1 MGIQFISVFFILF
14 LSTGGCVLS
23 ILGDSSKSEES
34 ISSRYVRSDEIGPK
48 FQKAYQPLKLNYQ
61 WKNNGIIL
69 KSGKG
74 KTAQE
79 EFIDRKTGKTKKSAP
94 INSAKNEDN
103 SSFLPPQSRWSRSPS
118 NSDNVS
124 ITFKN
129 SFPRTVRI
137 YWVDFEGGLK
147 NYGTIPPRGNIM
159 ISTFAGHQWVLDF
172 SANDL
177 TGIFTAS
184 NYDCVAKIDSRS
196 RRVAMNQSTQ
206 TTKPA
211 SIPSLKLVI
220 RDHNVWLIRKD
231 KKDIQLTRKGT
242 EEDYFLNEFRYSPN
256 KHYALGFQST
266 RVIPRKI
273 PLLSS
278 SPKDQV
284 QPTLEF
290 INYPKPGDPRPQRR
304 PILFDLKKKTTM
316 QVDKSPF
323 LDSWSVQFKH
333 WSKDSRSAHVL
344 FNKRGHQELA
354 LLSIDAA
361 TGKVT
366 DLVRESPDTFVDYSQ
381 KTMLHWLDQSGQ
393 LIWASERSGWN
404 HLYRIDASSGQVINP
419 ITKGKWLVRKIEYVD
434 EKNEVIWFAAMG
446 IHPNQDPYHIHLAK
460 VKFDGSDLTVLT
472 RGDGTHRWQFNP
484 ERTLFL
490 DRWSRVDHPEVAEL
504 RSAQDGSLIKEIAR
518 QDISALTEEGY
529 SMPIRFSAP
538 GRDGKTMIHGF
549 LIKPTEFDP
558 DQIYPVIENIYA
570 GPHGF
575 HVPKKFGLQ
584 ISQRK
589 LAELGFIIAKI
600 DGMGT
605 NWRSKKF
612 HDYCW
617 QNLADAGFP
626 DRIAWLKAAAQK
638 YSWIDLSQ
646 VGIYGGSAGGQN
658 ALSALL
664 HHGEFYKAAVSDC
677 GCHDNRMDKIWWNEA
692 WMGKI
697 GPHYEQSSNV
707 FNAHKLEG
715 DLMLTVGELDKNVD
729 PASTLQVVHAL
740 VRAGKDFEFFMIPGA
755 GHGIGEGKYLFR
767 KRMDFFVRS
776 LLGVDQKNHIP

>member
-1 MGIQFISVFFILF
+1 MQSIQADSPK
-14 LSTGGCVLS
+14 TG
-23 ILGDSSKSEES
+23 ES
-34 ISSRYVRSDEIGPK
+34 IARRYARSDEIAPK
-48 FQKAYQPLKLNYQ
+48 FQKAYQPLKLNFQ
-61 WKNNGIIL
+61 WKHNGIIL

-79 EFIDRKTGKTKKSAP
+79 EFIDGKTGKTKKSVSLEPATD
-94 INSAKNEDN
+94 EDH
-103 SSFLPPQSRWSRSPS
+103 SLFLPPQSRWGPS
-118 NSDNVS
+118 SSSSDIVS
-124 ITFKN
+124 LTFQN
-129 SFPRTVRI
+129 SFPRPVRV
-137 YWVDFEGGLK
+137 YWVDLKGGLK
-147 NYGTIPPRGNIM
+147 NYGTVPPKGDIS

-184 NYDCVAKIDSRS
+184 NHDCIAKIDSRS
-196 RRVAMNQSTQ
+196 RRVAMKQSTPAPKPDS
-206 TTKPA
+206 TPA
-211 SIPSLKLVI
+211 SKLVI
-220 RDHNVWLIRKD
+220 REHNVWLIRKD

-242 EEDYFLNEFRYSPN
+242 KEDSFLNEFRYSPN
-256 KHYALGFQST
+256 KRYALGFRST
-266 RVIPRKI
+266 RVLPRKI
-273 PLLSS
+273 PLLRS
-278 SPKDQV
+278 SPKDQI
-284 QPTLEF
+284 QPTIEF

-304 PILFDLKKKTTM
+304 PILFDLKKKTAIP
-316 QVDKSPF
+316 VDESSF

-344 FNKRGHQELA
+344 YNKRGHQELA
-354 LLSIDAA
+354 LLSIDAS
-361 TGKVT
+361 TGKVS

-404 HLYRIDASSGQVINP
+404 HLYRIDASNGQVINP
-419 ITKGKWLVRKIEYVD
+419 ITKGKWVVRKIEHVD
-434 EKNEVIWFAAMG
+434 EKSEVVWFSALA
-446 IHPNQDPYHIHLAK
+446 IYPKQDPYHFHLAK
-460 VKFDGSDLTVLT
+460 VNFDGSDLTVLT
-472 RGDGTHRWQFNP
+472 QGDGNHRWEFNP
-484 ERTLFL
+484 ERTLFV

-504 RSAQDGSLIKEIAR
+504 RSARDGSLISELGR
-518 QDISALTEEGY
+518 QDISDLIKKGY

-538 GRDGKTMIHGF
+538 GRDGKTMIHGI
-549 LIKPTEFDP
+549 LIQPTDFDP
-558 DQIYPVIENIYA
+558 NQIYPVIENIYA

-584 ISQRK
+584 ISQRR
-589 LAELGFIIAKI
+589 LAELGFVIAKI

-612 HDYCW
+612 HDHCW
-617 QNLADAGFP
+617 KNLADAGFP

-638 YSWIDLSQ
+638 YSWLDLSR

-707 FNAHKLEG
+707 FHAHKLKG

-729 PASTLQVVHAL
+729 PASTIQVVDAL

-767 KRMDFFVRS
+767 KRVDFFVRS
-776 LLGVDQKNHIP
+776 LLGVERKK

>member
-1 MGIQFISVFFILF
+1 MKHRIISAFLLLILSPGGFAQSIQADSPK
-14 LSTGGCVLS
+14 TGES
-23 ILGDSSKSEES
+23 IARRYARSEE
-34 ISSRYVRSDEIGPK
+34 IAPK
-48 FQKAYQPLKLNYQ
+48 FQKAYQPLKLNFQ
-61 WKNNGIIL
+61 WKDNGIIL
-69 KSGKG
+69 KTGKG

-79 EFIDRKTGKTKKSAP
+79 EFIEGKTGKIKKSISLEP
-94 INSAKNEDN
+94 AKDEDD
-103 SSFLPPQSRWSRSPS
+103 SLFLPPQSRWGRSS
-118 NSDNVS
+118 SSSDNIS
-124 ITFKN
+124 ITFQN
-129 SFPRTVRI
+129 SFPRPVRV
-137 YWVDFEGGLK
+137 YWVDLQGELK
-147 NYGTIPPRGNIM
+147 NYGTIPPKGDM
-159 ISTFAGHQWVLDF
+159 SISTFAGHQWVLDF

-184 NYDCVAKIDSRS
+184 NHDCIAKIDSRS
-196 RRVAMNQSTQ
+196 RRVAMKQSPPAPKPDST
-206 TTKPA
+206 PA
-211 SIPSLKLVI
+211 SKLVI
-220 RDHNVWLIRKD
+220 REHNVWFIRKD

-242 EEDYFLNEFRYSPN
+242 EEDSFLNEFRYSPN
-256 KHYALGFQST
+256 KRYALGFQST

-273 PLLSS
+273 PLLRS
-278 SPKDQV
+278 SPIDQI
-284 QPTLEF
+284 QPTIEF

-304 PILFDLKKKTTM
+304 PILFDLKKKTAIP
-316 QVDKSPF
+316 VDEASF

-344 FNKRGHQELA
+344 YNKRGHQELA
-354 LLSIDAA
+354 LLSIDAS

-381 KTMLHWLDQSGQ
+381 KTMLHWLDQSEQ

-404 HLYRIDASSGQVINP
+404 HLYRIDASNGQVINP
-419 ITKGKWLVRKIEYVD
+419 ITKGKWVVRKIEHVD
-434 EKNEVIWFAAMG
+434 EKSEVVWFSALA
-446 IHPNQDPYHIHLAK
+446 IHPKQDPYHLHLAK
-460 VKFDGSDLTVLT
+460 VNLDGSDLTVLT
-472 RGDGTHRWQFNP
+472 QGDGTHRWEFNP
-484 ERTLFL
+484 ERTLFV
-490 DRWSRVDHPEVAEL
+490 DRWSRVDHPEVAQL
-504 RSAQDGSLIKEIAR
+504 RSARDGSLIKELAR
-518 QDISALTEEGY
+518 QDISALLKEGY

-549 LIKPTEFDP
+549 LIQPTELDP
-558 DQIYPVIENIYA
+558 NRIYPVIENIYA

-584 ISQRK
+584 ISQRR
-589 LAELGFIIAKI
+589 LAELGFVIAKI

-612 HDYCW
+612 HDHCW

-626 DRIAWLKAAAQK
+626 DRIAWLKAAARK
-638 YSWIDLSQ
+638 YSWLDLSR

-707 FNAHKLEG
+707 FHAHKLQG
-715 DLMLTVGELDKNVD
+715 NLMLTVGELDKNVD
-729 PASTLQVVHAL
+729 PASTLQVVDAL

-767 KRMDFFVRS
+767 KRIDFFVRS
-776 LLGVDQKNHIP
+776 LLGVEP

>member
-1 MGIQFISVFFILF
+1 MKHRIISAFLLLILSPGGFAQSIQADSPK
-14 LSTGGCVLS
+14 TGES
-23 ILGDSSKSEES
+23 IARRYARSEE
-34 ISSRYVRSDEIGPK
+34 IAPK
-48 FQKAYQPLKLNYQ
+48 FQKAYQPLKLNFQ
-61 WKNNGIIL
+61 WKDNGIIL
-69 KSGKG
+69 KTGKG

-79 EFIDRKTGKTKKSAP
+79 EFIEGKTGKINKSISLEP
-94 INSAKNEDN
+94 AKDEDD
-103 SSFLPPQSRWSRSPS
+103 SLFLPPQSRWGRSS
-118 NSDNVS
+118 SSSDNIS
-124 ITFKN
+124 ITFQN
-129 SFPRTVRI
+129 SFPRPVRV
-137 YWVDFEGGLK
+137 YWVDLQGELK
-147 NYGTIPPRGNIM
+147 NYGTIPPKGDM
-159 ISTFAGHQWVLDF
+159 SISTFAGHQWVLDF

-184 NYDCVAKIDSRS
+184 NHDCIAKIDSRS
-196 RRVAMNQSTQ
+196 RRVAMKQSPPAPKPDST
-206 TTKPA
+206 PA
-211 SIPSLKLVI
+211 SKLVI
-220 RDHNVWLIRKD
+220 REHNVWFIRKD

-242 EEDYFLNEFRYSPN
+242 EEDSFLNEFRYSPN
-256 KHYALGFQST
+256 KRYALGFQST

-273 PLLSS
+273 PLLRS
-278 SPKDQV
+278 SPIDQI
-284 QPTLEF
+284 QPTIEF

-304 PILFDLKKKTTM
+304 PILFDLKKKTAIP
-316 QVDKSPF
+316 VDEASF

-344 FNKRGHQELA
+344 YNKRGHQELA
-354 LLSIDAA
+354 LLSIDAS

-381 KTMLHWLDQSGQ
+381 KTMLHWLDQSEQ

-404 HLYRIDASSGQVINP
+404 HLYRIDASNGQVINP
-419 ITKGKWLVRKIEYVD
+419 ITKGKWVVRKIEHVD
-434 EKNEVIWFAAMG
+434 EKSEVVWFSALA
-446 IHPNQDPYHIHLAK
+446 IHPKQDPYHLHLAK
-460 VKFDGSDLTVLT
+460 VNLDGSDLTVLT
-472 RGDGTHRWQFNP
+472 QGDGTHRWEFNP
-484 ERTLFL
+484 ERTLFV
-490 DRWSRVDHPEVAEL
+490 DRWSRVDHPEIAQL
-504 RSAQDGSLIKEIAR
+504 RSARDGSLIKELAR
-518 QDISALTEEGY
+518 QDISALLKEGY

-549 LIKPTEFDP
+549 LIQPTELDP
-558 DQIYPVIENIYA
+558 NRIYPVIENIYA

-584 ISQRK
+584 ISQRR
-589 LAELGFIIAKI
+589 LAELGFVIAKI

-612 HDYCW
+612 HDHCW

-626 DRIAWLKAAAQK
+626 DRIAWLKAAARK
-638 YSWIDLSQ
+638 YSWLDLSR

-707 FNAHKLEG
+707 FHAHKLQG
-715 DLMLTVGELDKNVD
+715 NLMLTVGELDKNVD
-729 PASTLQVVHAL
+729 PASTLQVVDAL

-767 KRMDFFVRS
+767 KRIDFFVRS
-776 LLGVDQKNHIP
+776 LLGVER

>member
-1 MGIQFISVFFILF
+1 MKHRIISAFLLLILSPGGFAQSIQADSPK
-14 LSTGGCVLS
+14 TGES
-23 ILGDSSKSEES
+23 IARRYARSEE
-34 ISSRYVRSDEIGPK
+34 IAPK
-48 FQKAYQPLKLNYQ
+48 FQKAYQPLKLNFQ
-61 WKNNGIIL
+61 WKDNGIIL
-69 KSGKG
+69 KTGKG

-79 EFIDRKTGKTKKSAP
+79 EFIEGKTGKINKSISLEP
-94 INSAKNEDN
+94 AKDEDD
-103 SSFLPPQSRWSRSPS
+103 SLFLPPQSRWGRSS
-118 NSDNVS
+118 SSSDNIS
-124 ITFKN
+124 ITFQN
-129 SFPRTVRI
+129 SFPRPVRV
-137 YWVDFEGGLK
+137 YWVDLQGELK
-147 NYGTIPPRGNIM
+147 NYGTIPPKGDM
-159 ISTFAGHQWVLDF
+159 SISTFAGHQWVLDF

-184 NYDCVAKIDSRS
+184 NHDCIAKIDSRS
-196 RRVAMNQSTQ
+196 RRVAMKQSPPAPKPDST
-206 TTKPA
+206 PA
-211 SIPSLKLVI
+211 SKLVI
-220 RDHNVWLIRKD
+220 REHNVWFIRKD

-242 EEDYFLNEFRYSPN
+242 EEDSFLNEFRYSPN
-256 KHYALGFQST
+256 KRYALGFQST

-273 PLLSS
+273 PLLRS
-278 SPKDQV
+278 SPKDQI
-284 QPTLEF
+284 QPTIEF

-304 PILFDLKKKTTM
+304 PILFDLKKKTAIP
-316 QVDKSPF
+316 VDEASF

-344 FNKRGHQELA
+344 YNKRGHQELA
-354 LLSIDAA
+354 LLSIDAS

-381 KTMLHWLDQSGQ
+381 KTMLHWLDQSEQ

-404 HLYRIDASSGQVINP
+404 HLYRIDASNGQVINP
-419 ITKGKWLVRKIEYVD
+419 ITKGKWVVRKIEHVD
-434 EKNEVIWFAAMG
+434 EKSEVVWFSALA
-446 IHPNQDPYHIHLAK
+446 IHPKQDPYHLHLAK
-460 VKFDGSDLTVLT
+460 VNLDGSDLTVLT
-472 RGDGTHRWQFNP
+472 QGDGTHRWEFNP
-484 ERTLFL
+484 ERTLFV
-490 DRWSRVDHPEVAEL
+490 DRWSRVDHPEVAQL
-504 RSAQDGSLIKEIAR
+504 RSARDGSLIKELAR
-518 QDISALTEEGY
+518 QDISALLKEGY

-549 LIKPTEFDP
+549 LIQPTELDP
-558 DQIYPVIENIYA
+558 NRIYPVIENIYA

-584 ISQRK
+584 ISQRR
-589 LAELGFIIAKI
+589 LAELGFVIAKI

-612 HDYCW
+612 HDHCW

-626 DRIAWLKAAAQK
+626 DRIAWLKAAARK
-638 YSWIDLSQ
+638 YSWLDLSR

-692 WMGKI
+692 WMGKM

-707 FNAHKLEG
+707 FHAHKLQG
-715 DLMLTVGELDKNVD
+715 NLMLTVGELDKNVD
-729 PASTLQVVHAL
+729 PASTLQVVDAL

-767 KRMDFFVRS
+767 KRIDFFVRS
-776 LLGVDQKNHIP
+776 LLGVEP

>member
-94 INSAKNEDN
+94 INSAKNEDD

-184 NYDCVAKIDSRS
+184 NYDCVAKIYSRS

-472 RGDGTHRWQFNP
+472 RGDGTHRWEFNP

>member
-1 MGIQFISVFFILF
+1 MKHRIISAFLLLILSPGGFAQSIQADSPK
-14 LSTGGCVLS
+14 TGES
-23 ILGDSSKSEES
+23 IARRYARSEE
-34 ISSRYVRSDEIGPK
+34 IAPK
-48 FQKAYQPLKLNYQ
+48 FQKAYQPLKLNFQ
-61 WKNNGIIL
+61 WKDNGIIL
-69 KSGKG
+69 KTGKG

-79 EFIDRKTGKTKKSAP
+79 EFIEGKTGKIKKSISLEP
-94 INSAKNEDN
+94 AKDEDD
-103 SSFLPPQSRWSRSPS
+103 SLFLPPQSRWGRSS
-118 NSDNVS
+118 SSSDNIS
-124 ITFKN
+124 ITFQN
-129 SFPRTVRI
+129 SFPRPVRV
-137 YWVDFEGGLK
+137 YWVDLQGELK
-147 NYGTIPPRGNIM
+147 NYGTIPPKGDM
-159 ISTFAGHQWVLDF
+159 SISTFAGHQWVLDF

-184 NYDCVAKIDSRS
+184 NHDCIAKIDSRS
-196 RRVAMNQSTQ
+196 RRVAMKQSPPAPKPDST
-206 TTKPA
+206 PA
-211 SIPSLKLVI
+211 SKLVI
-220 RDHNVWLIRKD
+220 REHNVWFIRKD

-242 EEDYFLNEFRYSPN
+242 EEDSFLNEFRYSPN
-256 KHYALGFQST
+256 KRYALGFQST

-273 PLLSS
+273 PLLRS
-278 SPKDQV
+278 SPKDQI
-284 QPTLEF
+284 QPTIEF

-304 PILFDLKKKTTM
+304 PILFDLKKKTAIP
-316 QVDKSPF
+316 VDEASF

-344 FNKRGHQELA
+344 YNKRGHQELA
-354 LLSIDAA
+354 LLSIDASN
-361 TGKVT
+361 GKVT

-381 KTMLHWLDQSGQ
+381 KTMLHWLDQSEQ

-404 HLYRIDASSGQVINP
+404 HLYRIDASNGQVINP
-419 ITKGKWLVRKIEYVD
+419 ITKGKWVVRKIEHVD
-434 EKNEVIWFAAMG
+434 EKSEVVWFSALA
-446 IHPNQDPYHIHLAK
+446 IHPKQDPYHLHLAK
-460 VKFDGSDLTVLT
+460 VNLDGSDLTVLT
-472 RGDGTHRWQFNP
+472 QGDGTHRWEFNP
-484 ERTLFL
+484 ERTLFV
-490 DRWSRVDHPEVAEL
+490 DRWSRVDHPEVAQL
-504 RSAQDGSLIKEIAR
+504 RSARDGSLIKELAR
-518 QDISALTEEGY
+518 QDISALLKEGY

-549 LIKPTEFDP
+549 LIQPTEFDP
-558 DQIYPVIENIYA
+558 NRIYPVIENIYA

-584 ISQRK
+584 ISQRR
-589 LAELGFIIAKI
+589 LAELGFVIAKI

-612 HDYCW
+612 HDHCW

-626 DRIAWLKAAAQK
+626 DRIAWLKAAARK
-638 YSWIDLSQ
+638 YSWLDLSR

-692 WMGKI
+692 WMGKM

-707 FNAHKLEG
+707 FHAHKLQG
-715 DLMLTVGELDKNVD
+715 NLMLTVGELDKNVD
-729 PASTLQVVHAL
+729 PASTLQVVDAL

-767 KRMDFFVRS
+767 KRIDFFVRS
-776 LLGVDQKNHIP
+776 LLGVEP

>member
-1 MGIQFISVFFILF
+1 MKHRIIPAFLLLILSPGGFARSIQADSPK
-14 LSTGGCVLS
+14 TGES
-23 ILGDSSKSEES
+23 IARRYARSEE
-34 ISSRYVRSDEIGPK
+34 IAPK
-48 FQKAYQPLKLNYQ
+48 FQKAYQPLKLNFQ
-61 WKNNGIIL
+61 WKDNGIIL
-69 KSGKG
+69 KTGKG

-79 EFIDRKTGKTKKSAP
+79 EFIEGKTGKIKKSISLEP
-94 INSAKNEDN
+94 AKDEDD
-103 SSFLPPQSRWSRSPS
+103 SLFLPPQSRWGRSS
-118 NSDNVS
+118 SSSDNIS
-124 ITFKN
+124 ITFQN
-129 SFPRTVRI
+129 SFPRPVRV
-137 YWVDFEGGLK
+137 YWVDLQGELK
-147 NYGTIPPRGNIM
+147 NYGTIPPKGDM
-159 ISTFAGHQWVLDF
+159 SISTFAGHQWVLDF

-184 NYDCVAKIDSRS
+184 NHDCIAKIDSRS
-196 RRVAMNQSTQ
+196 RRVAMKQSPPAPKPDST
-206 TTKPA
+206 PA
-211 SIPSLKLVI
+211 SKLVI
-220 RDHNVWLIRKD
+220 REHNVWFIRKD

-242 EEDYFLNEFRYSPN
+242 EEDSFLNEFRYSPN
-256 KHYALGFQST
+256 KRYALGFQST

-273 PLLSS
+273 PLLRS
-278 SPKDQV
+278 SPKDQI
-284 QPTLEF
+284 QPTIEF

-304 PILFDLKKKTTM
+304 PILFDLKKKTAIP
-316 QVDKSPF
+316 VDEASF

-344 FNKRGHQELA
+344 YNKRGHQELA
-354 LLSIDAA
+354 LLSIDAS

-381 KTMLHWLDQSGQ
+381 KTMLHWLDQSEQ

-404 HLYRIDASSGQVINP
+404 HLYRIDASNGQVINP
-419 ITKGKWLVRKIEYVD
+419 ITKGKWVVRKIEHVD
-434 EKNEVIWFAAMG
+434 EKSEVVWFSALA
-446 IHPNQDPYHIHLAK
+446 IHPKQDPYHLHLAK
-460 VKFDGSDLTVLT
+460 VNLDGSDLTVLT
-472 RGDGTHRWQFNP
+472 QGDGTHRWEFNP
-484 ERTLFL
+484 ERTLFV
-490 DRWSRVDHPEVAEL
+490 DRWSRVDHPEVAQL
-504 RSAQDGSLIKEIAR
+504 RSARDGSLVKELAR
-518 QDISALTEEGY
+518 QDISALLKEGY

-549 LIKPTEFDP
+549 LIQPTEFDP
-558 DQIYPVIENIYA
+558 NRIYPVIENIYA

-584 ISQRK
+584 ISQRR
-589 LAELGFIIAKI
+589 LAELGFVIAKI

-612 HDYCW
+612 HDHCW

-626 DRIAWLKAAAQK
+626 DRIAWLKAAARK
-638 YSWIDLSQ
+638 YSWLDLSR

-707 FNAHKLEG
+707 FHAHKLQG
-715 DLMLTVGELDKNVD
+715 NLMLTVGELDKNVD
-729 PASTLQVVHAL
+729 PASTLQVVDAL

-767 KRMDFFVRS
+767 KRIDFFVRS
-776 LLGVDQKNHIP
+776 LLGVEP

>member
-1 MGIQFISVFFILF
+1 MKHRIISAFLLLILSPGGFAQSIQADSPK
-14 LSTGGCVLS
+14 TGES
-23 ILGDSSKSEES
+23 IARRYARSEE
-34 ISSRYVRSDEIGPK
+34 IAPK
-48 FQKAYQPLKLNYQ
+48 FQKAYQPLKLNFQ
-61 WKNNGIIL
+61 WKDNGIIL

-79 EFIDRKTGKTKKSAP
+79 EFIEGKTGKIKKSISLEP
-94 INSAKNEDN
+94 AKDEDD
-103 SSFLPPQSRWSRSPS
+103 SLFLPPQSRWGRSS
-118 NSDNVS
+118 SSSDNIS
-124 ITFKN
+124 ITFQN
-129 SFPRTVRI
+129 SFPRPVRV
-137 YWVDFEGGLK
+137 YWVDLQGELK
-147 NYGTIPPRGNIM
+147 NYGTIPPKGDM
-159 ISTFAGHQWVLDF
+159 SISTFAGHQWVLDF

-184 NYDCVAKIDSRS
+184 NHDCIAKIDSRS
-196 RRVAMNQSTQ
+196 RRVAMKQSPPAPKPDST
-206 TTKPA
+206 PA
-211 SIPSLKLVI
+211 SKLVI
-220 RDHNVWLIRKD
+220 REHNVWFIRKD

-242 EEDYFLNEFRYSPN
+242 EEDSFLNEFRYSPN
-256 KHYALGFQST
+256 KRYALGFQST

-273 PLLSS
+273 PLLRS
-278 SPKDQV
+278 SPKDQI
-284 QPTLEF
+284 QPTIEF

-304 PILFDLKKKTTM
+304 PILFDLKKKTAIP
-316 QVDKSPF
+316 VDEASF

-344 FNKRGHQELA
+344 YNKRGHQELA
-354 LLSIDAA
+354 LLSIDAS

-381 KTMLHWLDQSGQ
+381 KTMLHWLDQSEQ

-404 HLYRIDASSGQVINP
+404 HLYRIDASNGQVINP
-419 ITKGKWLVRKIEYVD
+419 ITKGKWVVRKIEHVD
-434 EKNEVIWFAAMG
+434 EKSEVVWFSALA
-446 IHPNQDPYHIHLAK
+446 IHPKQDPYHLHLAK
-460 VKFDGSDLTVLT
+460 VNLDGSDLTVLT
-472 RGDGTHRWQFNP
+472 QGDGTHRWEFNP
-484 ERTLFL
+484 ERTLFV
-490 DRWSRVDHPEVAEL
+490 DRWSRVDHPEVAQL
-504 RSAQDGSLIKEIAR
+504 RSARDGSLIKELAR
-518 QDISALTEEGY
+518 QDISALLKEGY

-549 LIKPTEFDP
+549 LIQPTELDP
-558 DQIYPVIENIYA
+558 NRIYPVIENIYA

-584 ISQRK
+584 ISQRR
-589 LAELGFIIAKI
+589 LAELGFVIAKI

-612 HDYCW
+612 HDHCW
-617 QNLADAGFP
+617 KNLADAGFP
-626 DRIAWLKAAAQK
+626 DRIAWLKAAARK
-638 YSWIDLSQ
+638 YSWLDLSR

-692 WMGKI
+692 WMGKM

-707 FNAHKLEG
+707 FHAHKLQG
-715 DLMLTVGELDKNVD
+715 NLMLTVGELDKNVD
-729 PASTLQVVHAL
+729 PASTLQVVDAL

-767 KRMDFFVRS
+767 KRIDFFVRS
-776 LLGVDQKNHIP
+776 LLGVEP

>member
-1 MGIQFISVFFILF
+1 MYPSPLKIPSPVRSVF
-14 LSTGGCVLS
+14 TG
-23 ILGDSSKSEES
+23 
-34 ISSRYVRSDEIGPK
+34 
-48 FQKAYQPLKLNYQ
+48 
-61 WKNNGIIL
+61 WIL
-69 KSGKG
+69 KGS
-74 KTAQE
+74 
-79 EFIDRKTGKTKKSAP
+79 
-94 INSAKNEDN
+94 
-103 SSFLPPQSRWSRSPS
+103 
-118 NSDNVS
+118 
-124 ITFKN
+124 
-129 SFPRTVRI
+129 
-137 YWVDFEGGLK
+137 LK
-147 NYGTIPPRGNIM
+147 NYGTIPPRGNMM

-196 RRVAMNQSTQ
+196 RQVAMNQSSQ
-206 TTKPA
+206 TTKPT
-211 SIPSLKLVI
+211 SIPSSKLVI

-231 KKDIQLTRKGT
+231 KKDIQLTRNGT
-242 EEDYFLNEFRYSPN
+242 KEDSFLNEFRYSPN

-304 PILFDLKKKTTM
+304 PILFDLKKKTTI
-316 QVDKSPF
+316 QVDKYPF

-419 ITKGKWLVRKIEYVD
+419 ITKGKWLVRKIEHVD
-434 EKNEVIWFAAMG
+434 ERNEVIWFAAMG

-472 RGDGTHRWQFNP
+472 RGDGTHRWEFNP

-518 QDISALTEEGY
+518 QDISALIGGRIFHAHSILRPRTGWKDHDSRIPY
-529 SMPIRFSAP
+529 QTDRF
-538 GRDGKTMIHGF
+538 
-549 LIKPTEFDP
+549 
-558 DQIYPVIENIYA
+558 
-570 GPHGF
+570 
-575 HVPKKFGLQ
+575 
-584 ISQRK
+584 
-589 LAELGFIIAKI
+589 
-600 DGMGT
+600 
-605 NWRSKKF
+605 
-612 HDYCW
+612 
-617 QNLADAGFP
+617 
-626 DRIAWLKAAAQK
+626 
-638 YSWIDLSQ
+638 
-646 VGIYGGSAGGQN
+646 
-658 ALSALL
+658 
-664 HHGEFYKAAVSDC
+664 
-677 GCHDNRMDKIWWNEA
+677 
-692 WMGKI
+692 
-697 GPHYEQSSNV
+697 
-707 FNAHKLEG
+707 
-715 DLMLTVGELDKNVD
+715 
-729 PASTLQVVHAL
+729 
-740 VRAGKDFEFFMIPGA
+740 
-755 GHGIGEGKYLFR
+755 
-767 KRMDFFVRS
+767 
-776 LLGVDQKNHIP
+776 

>member
-1 MGIQFISVFFILF
+1 MKHRIIPAFLLLILSPGGFARSIQADSPK
-14 LSTGGCVLS
+14 TGES
-23 ILGDSSKSEES
+23 IARRYARSEE
-34 ISSRYVRSDEIGPK
+34 IAPK
-48 FQKAYQPLKLNYQ
+48 FQKAYQPLKLNFQ
-61 WKNNGIIL
+61 WKDNGIIL
-69 KSGKG
+69 KTGKG

-79 EFIDRKTGKTKKSAP
+79 EFIEGKTGKIKKSISLEP
-94 INSAKNEDN
+94 AKDEDD
-103 SSFLPPQSRWSRSPS
+103 SLFLPPQSRWGRSS
-118 NSDNVS
+118 SSSDNIS
-124 ITFKN
+124 ITFQN
-129 SFPRTVRI
+129 SFPRPVRV
-137 YWVDFEGGLK
+137 YWVDLQGELK
-147 NYGTIPPRGNIM
+147 NYGTIPPKGDM
-159 ISTFAGHQWVLDF
+159 SISTFAGHQWVLDF

-184 NYDCVAKIDSRS
+184 NHDCIAKIDSRS
-196 RRVAMNQSTQ
+196 RRVAMKQSPPAPKPDST
-206 TTKPA
+206 PA
-211 SIPSLKLVI
+211 SKLVI
-220 RDHNVWLIRKD
+220 REHNVWFIRKD

-242 EEDYFLNEFRYSPN
+242 EEDSFLNEFRYSPN
-256 KHYALGFQST
+256 KRYALGFQST

-273 PLLSS
+273 PLLRS
-278 SPKDQV
+278 SPKDQI
-284 QPTLEF
+284 QPTIEF

-304 PILFDLKKKTTM
+304 PILFDLKKKTAIP
-316 QVDKSPF
+316 VDEASF

-344 FNKRGHQELA
+344 YNKRGHQELA
-354 LLSIDAA
+354 LLSIDAS

-381 KTMLHWLDQSGQ
+381 KTMLHWLDQSEQ

-404 HLYRIDASSGQVINP
+404 HLYRIDASNGQVINP
-419 ITKGKWLVRKIEYVD
+419 ITKGKWVVRKIEHVD
-434 EKNEVIWFAAMG
+434 EKSEVVWFSALA
-446 IHPNQDPYHIHLAK
+446 IHPKQDPYHLHLAK
-460 VKFDGSDLTVLT
+460 VNLDGSDLTVLT
-472 RGDGTHRWQFNP
+472 QGDGTHRWEFNP
-484 ERTLFL
+484 ERTLFV
-490 DRWSRVDHPEVAEL
+490 DRWSRVDHPEVAQL
-504 RSAQDGSLIKEIAR
+504 RSARDGSLVKELAR
-518 QDISALTEEGY
+518 QDISALLKEGY

-549 LIKPTEFDP
+549 LIQPTELDP
-558 DQIYPVIENIYA
+558 NRIYPVIENIYA

-584 ISQRK
+584 ISQRR
-589 LAELGFIIAKI
+589 LAELGFVIAKI

-612 HDYCW
+612 HDHCW

-626 DRIAWLKAAAQK
+626 DRIAWLKAAARK
-638 YSWIDLSQ
+638 YSWLDLSR

-692 WMGKI
+692 WMGKM

-707 FNAHKLEG
+707 FHAHKLQG
-715 DLMLTVGELDKNVD
+715 NLMLTVGELDKNVD
-729 PASTLQVVHAL
+729 PASTLQVVDAL

-767 KRMDFFVRS
+767 KRIDFFVRS
-776 LLGVDQKNHIP
+776 LLGVEP

>member
-1 MGIQFISVFFILF
+1 MKHRIISAFLLLILSPGGFAQSIQADSPK
-14 LSTGGCVLS
+14 TGES
-23 ILGDSSKSEES
+23 IARRYARSEE
-34 ISSRYVRSDEIGPK
+34 IAPK
-48 FQKAYQPLKLNYQ
+48 FQKAYQPLKLNFQ
-61 WKNNGIIL
+61 WKDNGIIF
-69 KSGKG
+69 KTGKG

-79 EFIDRKTGKTKKSAP
+79 EFIDGKTGKIKKSISLEP
-94 INSAKNEDN
+94 AKDEDD
-103 SSFLPPQSRWSRSPS
+103 SLFLPPQSRWGRSS
-118 NSDNVS
+118 SSSDNIS
-124 ITFKN
+124 ITFQN
-129 SFPRTVRI
+129 SFPRPVRV
-137 YWVDFEGGLK
+137 YWVDLQGELK
-147 NYGTIPPRGNIM
+147 NYGTIPPKGDM
-159 ISTFAGHQWVLDF
+159 SISTFAGHQWVLDF

-184 NYDCVAKIDSRS
+184 NHDCIAKIDSRS
-196 RRVAMNQSTQ
+196 RRVAMKQSPPAP
-206 TTKPA
+206 KPD
-211 SIPSLKLVI
+211 STPVSKLVI
-220 RDHNVWLIRKD
+220 REHNVWFIRKD

-242 EEDYFLNEFRYSPN
+242 EEDSFLNEFRYSPN
-256 KHYALGFQST
+256 KRYALGFQST

-273 PLLSS
+273 PLLRS
-278 SPKDQV
+278 SPKDRI
-284 QPTLEF
+284 QPTIEF

-304 PILFDLKKKTTM
+304 PILFDLKKKTAIP
-316 QVDKSPF
+316 VEEASF

-344 FNKRGHQELA
+344 YNKRGHQELA
-354 LLSIDAA
+354 LLSIDAS

-381 KTMLHWLDQSGQ
+381 KTMLHWLDQSEQ

-404 HLYRIDASSGQVINP
+404 HLYRIDASNGQVINP
-419 ITKGKWLVRKIEYVD
+419 ITKGKWVVRKIEHVD
-434 EKNEVIWFAAMG
+434 EKSEVVWFSALA
-446 IHPNQDPYHIHLAK
+446 IHPKQDPYHLHLAK
-460 VKFDGSDLTVLT
+460 VNLDGSDLTVLT
-472 RGDGTHRWQFNP
+472 QGDGTHRWEFNP
-484 ERTLFL
+484 ERTLFV
-490 DRWSRVDHPEVAEL
+490 DCWSRVDHPEVAQL
-504 RSAQDGSLIKEIAR
+504 RSARDGSLIKELAR
-518 QDISALTEEGY
+518 QDISALLKEGY

-549 LIKPTEFDP
+549 LIQPTEFDP
-558 DQIYPVIENIYA
+558 NRIYPVIENIYA

-584 ISQRK
+584 ISQRR
-589 LAELGFIIAKI
+589 LAELGFVIAKI

-612 HDYCW
+612 HDHCW

-626 DRIAWLKAAAQK
+626 DRIAWLKAAARK
-638 YSWIDLSQ
+638 YSWLDLSR

-692 WMGKI
+692 WMGKM

-707 FNAHKLEG
+707 FHAHKLQG
-715 DLMLTVGELDKNVD
+715 NLMLTVGELDKNVD
-729 PASTLQVVHAL
+729 PASTLQVVDAL

-767 KRMDFFVRS
+767 KRIDFFVRS
-776 LLGVDQKNHIP
+776 LLGVEP

>member
-1 MGIQFISVFFILF
+1 MKHRTISAF
-14 LSTGGCVLS
+14 LLLVLS
-23 ILGDSSKSEES
+23 PGGLVHSIQADSPKTGDS
-34 ISSRYVRSDEIGPK
+34 ISRRYARSDEIGPK

-61 WKNNGIIL
+61 WKDNGIIL

-74 KTAQE
+74 KDAKE
-79 EFIDRKTGKTKKSAP
+79 EFIDGKTGKTKKSVSQDPATD
-94 INSAKNEDN
+94 EDD
-103 SSFLPPQSRWSRSPS
+103 SLFLPPQSSWGRSPAS
-118 NSDNVS
+118 SDNVS
-124 ITFKN
+124 ITFQN
-129 SFPRTVRI
+129 SFPRPVRV
-137 YWVDFEGGLK
+137 YWVDFEGELK
-147 NYGTIPPRGNIM
+147 NHGTIPPRGDIS

-184 NYDCVAKIDSRS
+184 NHDCIAKIDTRS
-196 RRVAMNQSTQ
+196 RRVAMKQSAP
-206 TTKPA
+206 KPD
-211 SIPSLKLVI
+211 STPPSKLVI
-220 RDHNVWLIRKD
+220 REYNVWLIKKD
-231 KKDIQLTRKGT
+231 KKDIQLTRNGR
-242 EEDYFLNEFRYSPN
+242 EEDSFLSEFHYSPN
-256 KHYALGFQST
+256 KRYALGFRST

-273 PLLSS
+273 PLLRS

-284 QPTLEF
+284 QPTIEF

-304 PILFDLKKKTTM
+304 PILFDLKKKTPIP
-316 QVDKSPF
+316 VDESPF

-333 WSKDSRSAHVL
+333 WSKDSRSAHIL
-344 FNKRGHQELA
+344 FNQRGHEELA
-354 LLSIDAA
+354 LLSIDSS

-404 HLYRIDASSGQVINP
+404 HLYRINATTGEVINP
-419 ITKGKWLVRKIEYVD
+419 ITKGKWLVRKIEYV
-434 EKNEVIWFAAMG
+434 EEENEVVWFTAMG
-446 IHPNQDPYHIHLAK
+446 IHPDQDPYHLHLAK
-460 VKFDGSDLTVLT
+460 VNFDGSNLTILT
-472 RGDGTHRWQFNP
+472 QADGTHRWEFSP
-484 ERTLFL
+484 ERSLFV
-490 DRWSRVDHPEVAEL
+490 DRWSRLDHPEVAEL
-504 RSAQDGSLIKEIAR
+504 RSAQDGLLIKEIAR
-518 QDISALTEEGY
+518 QDISDLIKEGY

-549 LIKPTEFDP
+549 LIQPTEFNP
-558 DQIYPVIENIYA
+558 NQIYPVIENIYA

-584 ISQRK
+584 ISQRR
-589 LAELGFIIAKI
+589 LAELGFVIAKI

-612 HDYCW
+612 HDHCW
-617 QNLADAGFP
+617 KNLADAGFP

-638 YSWIDLSQ
+638 YSWLDLSR

-692 WMGKI
+692 WMGKM

-707 FNAHKLEG
+707 FHAHKLQG

-729 PASTLQVVHAL
+729 PASTIQVVDAL

-767 KRMDFFVRS
+767 KRIDFFIRS
-776 LLGVDQKNHIP
+776 LLGVVR

>member
-1 MGIQFISVFFILF
+1 MKHRIISAFLLLILSPGGFAQSIQADSPK
-14 LSTGGCVLS
+14 TGES
-23 ILGDSSKSEES
+23 IARRYARSEE
-34 ISSRYVRSDEIGPK
+34 IAPK
-48 FQKAYQPLKLNYQ
+48 FQKAYQPLKLNFQ
-61 WKNNGIIL
+61 WKDNGIIL
-69 KSGKG
+69 KTGKG

-79 EFIDRKTGKTKKSAP
+79 EFIEGKTGKIKKSISLEP
-94 INSAKNEDN
+94 AKDEDD
-103 SSFLPPQSRWSRSPS
+103 SLFLPPQSRWGRSS
-118 NSDNVS
+118 SSSDNIS
-124 ITFKN
+124 ITFQN
-129 SFPRTVRI
+129 SFPRPVRV
-137 YWVDFEGGLK
+137 YWVDLQGELK
-147 NYGTIPPRGNIM
+147 NYGTIPPKGDM
-159 ISTFAGHQWVLDF
+159 SISTFAGHQWVLDF

-184 NYDCVAKIDSRS
+184 NHDCIAKIDSRS
-196 RRVAMNQSTQ
+196 RRVAMKQSPPAPKPDST
-206 TTKPA
+206 PA
-211 SIPSLKLVI
+211 SKLVI
-220 RDHNVWLIRKD
+220 REHNVWFIRKD

-242 EEDYFLNEFRYSPN
+242 EEDSFLNEFRYSPN
-256 KHYALGFQST
+256 KRYALGFQST

-273 PLLSS
+273 PLLRS
-278 SPKDQV
+278 SPKDQI
-284 QPTLEF
+284 QPTIEF

-304 PILFDLKKKTTM
+304 PILFDLKKKTAIP
-316 QVDKSPF
+316 VDEASF

-344 FNKRGHQELA
+344 YNKRGHQELA
-354 LLSIDAA
+354 LLSIDAS

-381 KTMLHWLDQSGQ
+381 KTMLHWLDQSEQ

-404 HLYRIDASSGQVINP
+404 HLYRIDASNGQVINP
-419 ITKGKWLVRKIEYVD
+419 ITKGKWVVRKIEHVD
-434 EKNEVIWFAAMG
+434 EKSQVVWFSALA
-446 IHPNQDPYHIHLAK
+446 IHPKQDPYHLHLAK
-460 VKFDGSDLTVLT
+460 VNLDGSDLTVLT
-472 RGDGTHRWQFNP
+472 QGDGTHRWEFNP
-484 ERTLFL
+484 ERTLFV
-490 DRWSRVDHPEVAEL
+490 DRWSRVDHPEVAQL
-504 RSAQDGSLIKEIAR
+504 RSARDGSLVKELAR
-518 QDISALTEEGY
+518 QDISALLKEGY

-549 LIKPTEFDP
+549 LIQPTELDP
-558 DQIYPVIENIYA
+558 NRIYPVIENIYA

-584 ISQRK
+584 ISQRR
-589 LAELGFIIAKI
+589 LAELGFVIAKI

-612 HDYCW
+612 HDHCW

-626 DRIAWLKAAAQK
+626 DRIAWLKAAARK
-638 YSWIDLSQ
+638 YSWLDLSR

-692 WMGKI
+692 WMGKM

-707 FNAHKLEG
+707 FHAHKLQG
-715 DLMLTVGELDKNVD
+715 NLMLTVGELDKNVD
-729 PASTLQVVHAL
+729 PASTFQVVDAL

-767 KRMDFFVRS
+767 KRIDFFVRS
-776 LLGVDQKNHIP
+776 LLGVEP

>member
-1 MGIQFISVFFILF
+1 MKHRIISAFLLLILSPGGFAQSIQADSPK
-14 LSTGGCVLS
+14 TGES
-23 ILGDSSKSEES
+23 IARRYARSEE
-34 ISSRYVRSDEIGPK
+34 IAPK
-48 FQKAYQPLKLNYQ
+48 FQKAYQPLKLNFQ
-61 WKNNGIIL
+61 WKDNGIIL
-69 KSGKG
+69 KTGKG

-79 EFIDRKTGKTKKSAP
+79 EFIEGKTGKIKKSISLEP
-94 INSAKNEDN
+94 AKDEDD
-103 SSFLPPQSRWSRSPS
+103 SLFLPPQSRWGRSS
-118 NSDNVS
+118 SSSDNIS
-124 ITFKN
+124 ITFQN
-129 SFPRTVRI
+129 SFPRPVRV
-137 YWVDFEGGLK
+137 YWVDLQGELK
-147 NYGTIPPRGNIM
+147 NYGTIPPKGDM
-159 ISTFAGHQWVLDF
+159 SISTFAGHQWVLDF

-184 NYDCVAKIDSRS
+184 NHDCIAKIDSRS
-196 RRVAMNQSTQ
+196 RRVAMKQSPPAPKPDST
-206 TTKPA
+206 PA
-211 SIPSLKLVI
+211 SKLVI
-220 RDHNVWLIRKD
+220 REHNVWFIRKD

-242 EEDYFLNEFRYSPN
+242 EEDSFLNEFRYSPN
-256 KHYALGFQST
+256 KRYALGFQST

-273 PLLSS
+273 PLLRS
-278 SPKDQV
+278 SPIDQI
-284 QPTLEF
+284 QPTIEF

-304 PILFDLKKKTTM
+304 PILFDLKKKTAIP
-316 QVDKSPF
+316 VDEASF

-344 FNKRGHQELA
+344 YNKRGHQELA
-354 LLSIDAA
+354 LLSIDAS

-381 KTMLHWLDQSGQ
+381 KTMLHWLDQSEQ

-404 HLYRIDASSGQVINP
+404 HLYRIDASNGQVINP
-419 ITKGKWLVRKIEYVD
+419 ITKGKWVVRKIEHVD
-434 EKNEVIWFAAMG
+434 EKSEVVWFSALA
-446 IHPNQDPYHIHLAK
+446 IHPKQDPYHLHLAK
-460 VKFDGSDLTVLT
+460 VNLDGSDLTVLT
-472 RGDGTHRWQFNP
+472 QGDGTHRWEFNP
-484 ERTLFL
+484 ERTLFV
-490 DRWSRVDHPEVAEL
+490 DRWSRVDHPEVAQL
-504 RSAQDGSLIKEIAR
+504 RSARDGSLIKELAR
-518 QDISALTEEGY
+518 QDISALLKEGY

-549 LIKPTEFDP
+549 LIQPTEFDP
-558 DQIYPVIENIYA
+558 NRIYPVIENIYA

-584 ISQRK
+584 ISQRR
-589 LAELGFIIAKI
+589 LAELGFVIAKI

-612 HDYCW
+612 HDHCW

-626 DRIAWLKAAAQK
+626 DRIAWLKAAARK
-638 YSWIDLSQ
+638 YSWLDLSR

-692 WMGKI
+692 WMGKM

-707 FNAHKLEG
+707 FHAHKLQG
-715 DLMLTVGELDKNVD
+715 NLMLTVGELDKNVD
-729 PASTLQVVHAL
+729 PASTLQVVDAL

-767 KRMDFFVRS
+767 KRIDFFVRS
-776 LLGVDQKNHIP
+776 LLGVEP

>member
-1 MGIQFISVFFILF
+1 MGTQLISVFLLLNIF
-14 LSTGGCVLS
+14 SGGSVLS
-23 ILGDSSKSEES
+23 ILADPSKTGES
-34 ISSRYVRSDEIGPK
+34 ISSGYARSDQIGPK

-61 WKNNGIIL
+61 WKGNGIIL

-74 KTAQE
+74 KMAKE
-79 EFIDRKTGKTKKSAP
+79 EFINGKTGKIKKNIP
-94 INSAKNEDN
+94 LDSAKEEGD
-103 SSFLPPQSRWSRSPS
+103 SLYLPPQSSWNRSPGS
-118 NSDNVS
+118 SDNVS
-124 ITFKN
+124 ITFEN
-129 SFPRTVRI
+129 SFDRPVRL
-137 YWVDFEGGLK
+137 YWVNFEGDLK
-147 NYGTIPPRGNIM
+147 NYGTIPPKSDIS

-177 TGIFTAS
+177 TGIFTTS
-184 NYDCVAKIDSRS
+184 NHDCIAKIDSRS
-196 RRVAMNQSTQ
+196 RRVAMKQSNSAP
-206 TTKPA
+206 KHE
-211 SIPSLKLVI
+211 SVPSSKLII
-220 RDHNVWLIRKD
+220 REHNVWLSRKD
-231 KKDIQLTRKGT
+231 KEDIQLTRKGT
-242 EEDYFLNEFRYSPN
+242 EEDSFLNEFRYSPN
-256 KHYALGFQST
+256 KRYALGFQST

-273 PLLSS
+273 PILRS

-284 QPTLEF
+284 QPTIEF

-304 PILFDLKKKTTM
+304 PILFDLQKKCAIP
-316 QVDKSPF
+316 VDESSF

-333 WSKDSRSAHVL
+333 WSKDSRAAHIL

-354 LLSIDAA
+354 LLSIDSS

-381 KTMLHWLDQSGQ
+381 KTMLHWLDQSRQ

-404 HLYRIDASSGQVINP
+404 HLYRIDTTSGEVINP
-419 ITKGKWLVRKIEYVD
+419 ITKGKWLVRKIEHVD
-434 EKNEVIWFAAMG
+434 EKNEVIWFTAMG
-446 IHPNQDPYHIHLAK
+446 IHPDQDPYHLHLAK
-460 VKFDGSDLTVLT
+460 VNLDGSGLTILT
-472 RGDGTHRWQFNP
+472 QGDGTHRWEFNP
-484 ERTLFL
+484 ERTLFV

-504 RSAQDGSLIKEIAR
+504 RSARDGSLIKELAR
-518 QDISALTEEGY
+518 QDISALIEEGY

-549 LIKPTEFDP
+549 LIKPTQFDP
-558 DQIYPVIENIYA
+558 DRIYPVIENIYA

-584 ISQRK
+584 ISQRR

-612 HDYCW
+612 HDHCW
-617 QNLADAGFP
+617 KNLADAGFP
-626 DRIAWLKAAAQK
+626 DRIAWLKAAAEK
-638 YSWIDLSQ
+638 YSWLDLSR

-658 ALSALL
+658 AMSALL

-692 WMGKI
+692 WMGKM
-697 GPHYEQSSNV
+697 GPHYEESSNV
-707 FNAHKLEG
+707 FHAHKLQG

-729 PASTLQVVHAL
+729 PASTLQVVDAL
-740 VRAGKDFEFFMIPGA
+740 IRAGKDFEFYMIPGA

-767 KRMDFFVRS
+767 KRIDFFVRS
-776 LLGVDQKNHIP
+776 LLGVYRKG

>member
-1 MGIQFISVFFILF
+1 MKHRIISAFLLLILSPGGFAQSIQADSPK
-14 LSTGGCVLS
+14 TGES
-23 ILGDSSKSEES
+23 IARRYARSEE
-34 ISSRYVRSDEIGPK
+34 IAPK
-48 FQKAYQPLKLNYQ
+48 FQKAYQPLKLNFQ
-61 WKNNGIIL
+61 WKDNGIIL

-79 EFIDRKTGKTKKSAP
+79 EFIEGKTGKINKSISLEP
-94 INSAKNEDN
+94 AKDEDD
-103 SSFLPPQSRWSRSPS
+103 SLFLPPQSRWGRSS
-118 NSDNVS
+118 SSSDNIS
-124 ITFKN
+124 ITFQN
-129 SFPRTVRI
+129 SFPRPVRV
-137 YWVDFEGGLK
+137 YWVDLQGELK
-147 NYGTIPPRGNIM
+147 NYGTIPPKGDM
-159 ISTFAGHQWVLDF
+159 SISTFAGHQWVLDF

-184 NYDCVAKIDSRS
+184 NHDCIAKIDSRS
-196 RRVAMNQSTQ
+196 RRVAMKQSPPAPKPDST
-206 TTKPA
+206 PA
-211 SIPSLKLVI
+211 SKLVI
-220 RDHNVWLIRKD
+220 REHNVWFIRKD

-242 EEDYFLNEFRYSPN
+242 EEDSFLNEFRYSPN
-256 KHYALGFQST
+256 KRYALGFQST

-273 PLLSS
+273 PLLRS
-278 SPKDQV
+278 SPKDQI
-284 QPTLEF
+284 QPTIEF

-304 PILFDLKKKTTM
+304 PILFDLKKKTAIP
-316 QVDKSPF
+316 VEEASF

-344 FNKRGHQELA
+344 YNKRGHQELA
-354 LLSIDAA
+354 LLSIDAS

-381 KTMLHWLDQSGQ
+381 KTMLHWLDQSEQ

-404 HLYRIDASSGQVINP
+404 HLYRIDASNGQVINP
-419 ITKGKWLVRKIEYVD
+419 ITKGKWVVRKIEHVD
-434 EKNEVIWFAAMG
+434 EKSEVVWFSALA
-446 IHPNQDPYHIHLAK
+446 IHPKQDPYHLHLAK
-460 VKFDGSDLTVLT
+460 VNLDGSDLTVLT
-472 RGDGTHRWQFNP
+472 QGDGTHRWEFNP
-484 ERTLFL
+484 ERTLFV
-490 DRWSRVDHPEVAEL
+490 DRWSRVDHPEVAQL
-504 RSAQDGSLIKEIAR
+504 RSARDGSLIKELAR
-518 QDISALTEEGY
+518 QDISALLKEGY

-549 LIKPTEFDP
+549 LIQPTELDP
-558 DQIYPVIENIYA
+558 NRIYPVIENIYA

-584 ISQRK
+584 ISQRR
-589 LAELGFIIAKI
+589 LAELGFVIAKI

-612 HDYCW
+612 HDHCW

-626 DRIAWLKAAAQK
+626 DRIAWLKAAARK
-638 YSWIDLSQ
+638 YSWLDLSR

-692 WMGKI
+692 WMGKM

-707 FNAHKLEG
+707 FHAHKLQG
-715 DLMLTVGELDKNVD
+715 NLMLTVGELDKNVD
-729 PASTLQVVHAL
+729 PASTLQVVDAL

-767 KRMDFFVRS
+767 KRIDFFVRS
-776 LLGVDQKNHIP
+776 LLGVEP

>member
-1 MGIQFISVFFILF
+1 MKQ
-14 LSTGGCVLS
+14 
-23 ILGDSSKSEES
+23 
-34 ISSRYVRSDEIGPK
+34 
-48 FQKAYQPLKLNYQ
+48 
-61 WKNNGIIL
+61 
-69 KSGKG
+69 
-74 KTAQE
+74 
-79 EFIDRKTGKTKKSAP
+79 SAP
-94 INSAKNEDN
+94 KPDST
-103 SSFLPPQSRWSRSPS
+103 PPS
-118 NSDNVS
+118 
-124 ITFKN
+124 
-129 SFPRTVRI
+129 
-137 YWVDFEGGLK
+137 
-147 NYGTIPPRGNIM
+147 
-159 ISTFAGHQWVLDF
+159 
-172 SANDL
+172 
-177 TGIFTAS
+177 
-184 NYDCVAKIDSRS
+184 
-196 RRVAMNQSTQ
+196 
-206 TTKPA
+206 
-211 SIPSLKLVI
+211 KLVI
-220 RDHNVWLIRKD
+220 REYNVWLIKKD
-231 KKDIQLTRKGT
+231 KKDIQLTRNGR
-242 EEDYFLNEFRYSPN
+242 EEDSFLSEFHYSPN
-256 KHYALGFQST
+256 KRYALGFRST

-273 PLLSS
+273 PLLRS

-284 QPTLEF
+284 QPTIEF

-304 PILFDLKKKTTM
+304 PILFDLKKKTPIP
-316 QVDKSPF
+316 VDESPF

-333 WSKDSRSAHVL
+333 WSKDSRSAHIL
-344 FNKRGHQELA
+344 FNQRGHEELA
-354 LLSIDAA
+354 LLSIDSS

-404 HLYRIDASSGQVINP
+404 HLYRINATTGEVINP
-419 ITKGKWLVRKIEYVD
+419 ITKGKWLVRKIEYV
-434 EKNEVIWFAAMG
+434 EEENEVVWFTAMG
-446 IHPNQDPYHIHLAK
+446 IHPDQDPYHLHLAK
-460 VKFDGSDLTVLT
+460 VNFDGSNLTILT
-472 RGDGTHRWQFNP
+472 QTDGTHRWEFSP
-484 ERTLFL
+484 ERSLFV
-490 DRWSRVDHPEVAEL
+490 DRWSRLDHPEVAEL
-504 RSAQDGSLIKEIAR
+504 RSAQDGLLIKEIAR
-518 QDISALTEEGY
+518 QDISDLIKEGY

-549 LIKPTEFDP
+549 LIQPTEFNP
-558 DQIYPVIENIYA
+558 NQIYPVIENIYA

-584 ISQRK
+584 ISQRR
-589 LAELGFIIAKI
+589 LAELGFVIAKI

-612 HDYCW
+612 HDHCW

-638 YSWIDLSQ
+638 YSWLDLSR

-692 WMGKI
+692 WMGKM

-707 FNAHKLEG
+707 FHAHKLQG

-729 PASTLQVVHAL
+729 PASTIQVVDAL

-767 KRMDFFVRS
+767 KRIDFFIRS
-776 LLGVDQKNHIP
+776 LLGVER

>member
-1 MGIQFISVFFILF
+1 MKHRIIPAFLLLILSPGGFARSIQADSPK
-14 LSTGGCVLS
+14 TGES
-23 ILGDSSKSEES
+23 IARRYARSEE
-34 ISSRYVRSDEIGPK
+34 IAPK
-48 FQKAYQPLKLNYQ
+48 FQKAYQPLKLNFQ
-61 WKNNGIIL
+61 WKDNGIIL
-69 KSGKG
+69 KTGKG

-79 EFIDRKTGKTKKSAP
+79 EFIEGKTGKIKKSISLEP
-94 INSAKNEDN
+94 AKDEDD
-103 SSFLPPQSRWSRSPS
+103 SLFLPPQSRWGRSS
-118 NSDNVS
+118 SSSDNIS
-124 ITFKN
+124 ITFQN
-129 SFPRTVRI
+129 SFPRPVRV
-137 YWVDFEGGLK
+137 YWVDLQGELK
-147 NYGTIPPRGNIM
+147 NYGTIPPKGDM
-159 ISTFAGHQWVLDF
+159 SISTFAGHQWVLDF

-184 NYDCVAKIDSRS
+184 NHDCIANIDSRS
-196 RRVAMNQSTQ
+196 RRVAMKQSPPAPKPDST
-206 TTKPA
+206 PA
-211 SIPSLKLVI
+211 SKLVI
-220 RDHNVWLIRKD
+220 REHNVWFIRKD

-242 EEDYFLNEFRYSPN
+242 EEDSFLNEFRYSPN
-256 KHYALGFQST
+256 KRYALGFQST

-273 PLLSS
+273 PLLRS
-278 SPKDQV
+278 SPKDQI
-284 QPTLEF
+284 QPTIEF

-304 PILFDLKKKTTM
+304 PILFDLKKKTAIP
-316 QVDKSPF
+316 VDEASF

-344 FNKRGHQELA
+344 YNKRGHQELA
-354 LLSIDAA
+354 LLSIDAS

-381 KTMLHWLDQSGQ
+381 KTMLHWLDQSEQ

-404 HLYRIDASSGQVINP
+404 HLYRIDASNGQVINP
-419 ITKGKWLVRKIEYVD
+419 ITKGKWVVRKIEHVD
-434 EKNEVIWFAAMG
+434 EKSEVVWFSALA
-446 IHPNQDPYHIHLAK
+446 IHPKQDPYHLHLAK
-460 VKFDGSDLTVLT
+460 VNLDGSDLTVLT
-472 RGDGTHRWQFNP
+472 QGDGTHRWEFNP
-484 ERTLFL
+484 ERTLFV
-490 DRWSRVDHPEVAEL
+490 DRWSRVDHPEVAQL
-504 RSAQDGSLIKEIAR
+504 RSARDGSLIKELAR
-518 QDISALTEEGY
+518 QDISALLKEGY

-549 LIKPTEFDP
+549 LIQPTELDP
-558 DQIYPVIENIYA
+558 NRIYPVIENIYA

-584 ISQRK
+584 ISQRR
-589 LAELGFIIAKI
+589 LAELGFVIAKI

-612 HDYCW
+612 HDHCW

-626 DRIAWLKAAAQK
+626 DRIAWLKAAARK
-638 YSWIDLSQ
+638 YSWLDLSR

-692 WMGKI
+692 WMGKM

-707 FNAHKLEG
+707 FHAHKLQG
-715 DLMLTVGELDKNVD
+715 NLMLTVGELDKNVD
-729 PASTLQVVHAL
+729 PASTLQVVDAL

-767 KRMDFFVRS
+767 KRIDFFVRS
-776 LLGVDQKNHIP
+776 LLGVEP

>member
-1 MGIQFISVFFILF
+1 MKHRIISAFLLLILSPGGFAQSIQADSPK
-14 LSTGGCVLS
+14 TGES
-23 ILGDSSKSEES
+23 IARRYARSEE
-34 ISSRYVRSDEIGPK
+34 IAPK
-48 FQKAYQPLKLNYQ
+48 FQKAYQPLKLNFQ
-61 WKNNGIIL
+61 WKDNGIIL
-69 KSGKG
+69 KTGKG

-79 EFIDRKTGKTKKSAP
+79 EFIEGKTGKIKKSISLEP
-94 INSAKNEDN
+94 AKDEDD
-103 SSFLPPQSRWSRSPS
+103 SLFLPPQSRWGRSS
-118 NSDNVS
+118 SSSDNIS
-124 ITFKN
+124 ITFQN
-129 SFPRTVRI
+129 SFPRPVRV
-137 YWVDFEGGLK
+137 YWVDLQGELK
-147 NYGTIPPRGNIM
+147 NYGTIPPKGDM
-159 ISTFAGHQWVLDF
+159 SISTFAGHQWVLDF

-184 NYDCVAKIDSRS
+184 NHDCIAKIDSRS
-196 RRVAMNQSTQ
+196 RRVAMKQSPPAPKPDST
-206 TTKPA
+206 PA
-211 SIPSLKLVI
+211 SKLVI
-220 RDHNVWLIRKD
+220 REHNVWFIRKD

-242 EEDYFLNEFRYSPN
+242 EEDSFLNEFRYSPN
-256 KHYALGFQST
+256 KRYALGFQST

-273 PLLSS
+273 PLLRS
-278 SPKDQV
+278 SPKDQI
-284 QPTLEF
+284 QPTIEF

-304 PILFDLKKKTTM
+304 PILFDLKKKTAIP
-316 QVDKSPF
+316 VDEASF

-344 FNKRGHQELA
+344 YNKRGHQELA
-354 LLSIDAA
+354 LLSIDAS

-381 KTMLHWLDQSGQ
+381 KTMLHWLDQSEQ

-404 HLYRIDASSGQVINP
+404 HLYRIDASNGQVINP
-419 ITKGKWLVRKIEYVD
+419 ITKGKWVVRKIEHVD
-434 EKNEVIWFAAMG
+434 EKSEVVWFSALA
-446 IHPNQDPYHIHLAK
+446 IHPKQDPYHLHLAK
-460 VKFDGSDLTVLT
+460 VNLDGSDLTVLT
-472 RGDGTHRWQFNP
+472 QGDGTHRWEFNP
-484 ERTLFL
+484 ERTLFV
-490 DRWSRVDHPEVAEL
+490 DRWSRVDHPEVAQL
-504 RSAQDGSLIKEIAR
+504 RSARDGSLIKELAR
-518 QDISALTEEGY
+518 QDISALLKEGY

-549 LIKPTEFDP
+549 LIQPTELDP
-558 DQIYPVIENIYA
+558 NRIYPVIENIYA

-584 ISQRK
+584 ISQRR
-589 LAELGFIIAKI
+589 LAELGFVIAKI

-612 HDYCW
+612 HDHCW

-626 DRIAWLKAAAQK
+626 DRIAWLKAAARK
-638 YSWIDLSQ
+638 YSWLDLSR

-692 WMGKI
+692 WMGKM

-707 FNAHKLEG
+707 FHAHKLQG
-715 DLMLTVGELDKNVD
+715 NLMLTVGELDKNVD
-729 PASTLQVVHAL
+729 PASTLQVVDAL

-767 KRMDFFVRS
+767 KRIDFFVRS
-776 LLGVDQKNHIP
+776 LLGVEP

>member
-1 MGIQFISVFFILF
+1 MKHRTIAAF
-14 LSTGGCVLS
+14 LLLVLS
-23 ILGDSSKSEES
+23 PGGLVNSIQADSEKTGDS
-34 ISSRYVRSDEIGPK
+34 ISRRYSRSDEIGPK

-61 WKNNGIIL
+61 WKENGIIL

-74 KTAQE
+74 KDAKE
-79 EFIDRKTGKTKKSAP
+79 EFIDGKTGKTKKSVSLDP
-94 INSAKNEDN
+94 TSDEDD
-103 SSFLPPQSRWSRSPS
+103 SLFLAPQSSWGRSPAS
-118 NSDNVS
+118 SDNVS
-124 ITFKN
+124 ITFEN
-129 SFPRTVRI
+129 SFPRPVRV
-137 YWVDFEGGLK
+137 YWVDFEGELK
-147 NYGTIPPRGNIM
+147 NHGTIPPRGDIS

-184 NYDCVAKIDSRS
+184 NHDCIAKIDTRS
-196 RRVAMNQSTQ
+196 RRVAMKQSPPAP
-206 TTKPA
+206 KPD
-211 SIPSLKLVI
+211 STPPSKLVI
-220 RDHNVWLIRKD
+220 REYNVWLIKKD
-231 KKDIQLTRKGT
+231 KKDIQLTRNGR
-242 EEDYFLNEFRYSPN
+242 EEDSFLSEFHYSPN
-256 KHYALGFQST
+256 KRYALGFRST

-273 PLLSS
+273 PLLRS

-284 QPTLEF
+284 QPTIEF

-304 PILFDLKKKTTM
+304 PILFDLKKKTPIP
-316 QVDKSPF
+316 VDESPF

-333 WSKDSRSAHVL
+333 WSKDSRSAHIL
-344 FNKRGHQELA
+344 FNQRGHEELA
-354 LLSIDAA
+354 LLSIDSS

-404 HLYRIDASSGQVINP
+404 HLYRINATTGEVINP
-419 ITKGKWLVRKIEYVD
+419 ITKGKWLVRKIEYV
-434 EKNEVIWFAAMG
+434 EEENEVVWFTAMG
-446 IHPNQDPYHIHLAK
+446 IHPDQDPYHLHLAK
-460 VKFDGSDLTVLT
+460 VNFDGSNLTILT
-472 RGDGTHRWQFNP
+472 QADGTHRWEFSP
-484 ERTLFL
+484 ERSLFV
-490 DRWSRVDHPEVAEL
+490 DRWSRLDHPEVAEL

-518 QDISALTEEGY
+518 QDISDLIKEGY

-549 LIKPTEFDP
+549 LIQPTEFNP
-558 DQIYPVIENIYA
+558 NQIYPVIENIYA

-584 ISQRK
+584 ISQRR
-589 LAELGFIIAKI
+589 LAELGFVIAKI

-612 HDYCW
+612 HDHCW

-626 DRIAWLKAAAQK
+626 DRIAWLKAAARK
-638 YSWIDLSQ
+638 YSWLDLSR

-692 WMGKI
+692 WMGKM

-707 FNAHKLEG
+707 FHAHKLQG

-729 PASTLQVVHAL
+729 PASTIQVVDAL

-767 KRMDFFVRS
+767 KRIDFFIRS
-776 LLGVDQKNHIP
+776 LLGVVR

>member
-1 MGIQFISVFFILF
+1 MKHRIIPAFLLLILSPGGFARSIQADSPK
-14 LSTGGCVLS
+14 TGES
-23 ILGDSSKSEES
+23 IARRYARSEE
-34 ISSRYVRSDEIGPK
+34 IAPK
-48 FQKAYQPLKLNYQ
+48 FQKAYQPLKLNFQ
-61 WKNNGIIL
+61 WKDNGIIL
-69 KSGKG
+69 KTGKG

-79 EFIDRKTGKTKKSAP
+79 EFIEGKTGKIKKSISLEP
-94 INSAKNEDN
+94 AKDEDD
-103 SSFLPPQSRWSRSPS
+103 SLFLPPQSRWGRSS
-118 NSDNVS
+118 SSSDNIS
-124 ITFKN
+124 ITFQN
-129 SFPRTVRI
+129 SFPRPVRV
-137 YWVDFEGGLK
+137 YWVDLQGELK
-147 NYGTIPPRGNIM
+147 NYGTIPPKGDM
-159 ISTFAGHQWVLDF
+159 SISTFAGHQWVLDF

-184 NYDCVAKIDSRS
+184 NHDCIAKIDSCS
-196 RRVAMNQSTQ
+196 RRVAMKQSPPAPKPDST
-206 TTKPA
+206 PA
-211 SIPSLKLVI
+211 SKLVI
-220 RDHNVWLIRKD
+220 REHNVWFIRKD

-242 EEDYFLNEFRYSPN
+242 EEDSFLNEFRYSPN
-256 KHYALGFQST
+256 KRYALGFQST

-273 PLLSS
+273 PLLRS
-278 SPKDQV
+278 SPIDQI
-284 QPTLEF
+284 QPTIEF

-304 PILFDLKKKTTM
+304 PILFDLKKKTAIP
-316 QVDKSPF
+316 VDEASF

-344 FNKRGHQELA
+344 YNKRGHQELA
-354 LLSIDAA
+354 LLSIDAS

-381 KTMLHWLDQSGQ
+381 KTMLHWLDQSEQ

-404 HLYRIDASSGQVINP
+404 HLYRIDASNGQVINP
-419 ITKGKWLVRKIEYVD
+419 ITKGKWVVRKIEHVD
-434 EKNEVIWFAAMG
+434 EKSQVVWFSALA
-446 IHPNQDPYHIHLAK
+446 IHPKQDPYHLHLAK
-460 VKFDGSDLTVLT
+460 VNLDGSDLTVLT
-472 RGDGTHRWQFNP
+472 QGDGTHRWEFNP
-484 ERTLFL
+484 ERTLFV
-490 DRWSRVDHPEVAEL
+490 DRWSRVDHPEVAQL
-504 RSAQDGSLIKEIAR
+504 RSARDGSLIKELAR
-518 QDISALTEEGY
+518 QDISALLKEGY

-549 LIKPTEFDP
+549 LIQPTELDP
-558 DQIYPVIENIYA
+558 NRIYPVIENIYA

-584 ISQRK
+584 ISQRR
-589 LAELGFIIAKI
+589 LAELGFVIAKI

-612 HDYCW
+612 HDHCW

-626 DRIAWLKAAAQK
+626 DRIAWLKAAARK
-638 YSWIDLSQ
+638 YSWLDLSR

-692 WMGKI
+692 WMGKM

-707 FNAHKLEG
+707 FHAHKLQG
-715 DLMLTVGELDKNVD
+715 NLMLTVGELDKNVD
-729 PASTLQVVHAL
+729 PASTLQVVDAL

-767 KRMDFFVRS
+767 KRIDFFVRS
-776 LLGVDQKNHIP
+776 LLGVEP

>member
-1 MGIQFISVFFILF
+1 MGTQFISVFFSLF

-23 ILGDSSKSEES
+23 LLGDSSKSKES

-61 WKNNGIIL
+61 WKNNGIII

-79 EFIDRKTGKTKKSAP
+79 EFIDGTTGKTKKYAP
-94 INSAKNEDN
+94 VNSAKNEDD
-103 SSFLPPQSRWSRSPS
+103 SSFLPPQSRWGRSPS

-206 TTKPA
+206 TTKPS
-211 SIPSLKLVI
+211 SIPSSKLVI

-256 KHYALGFQST
+256 KRYALGFQST

-273 PLLSS
+273 QLLSS

-304 PILFDLKKKTTM
+304 PILFDLKKKTTI
-316 QVDKSPF
+316 QADKSPF

-434 EKNEVIWFAAMG
+434 EKNEVIWLAAMG

-472 RGDGTHRWQFNP
+472 RGDGTHRWESNP

-558 DQIYPVIENIYA
+558 DQTYPVIENIYA

-617 QNLADAGFP
+617 QNLADSGFP

-729 PASTLQVVHAL
+729 PASTLQVVNAL

-755 GHGIGEGKYLFR
+755 GHGIGEGKYLFH
-767 KRMDFFVRS
+767 KRIDFFVRS
-776 LLGVDQKNHIP
+776 LLGVDLKK

>member
-1 MGIQFISVFFILF
+1 M
-14 LSTGGCVLS
+14 
-23 ILGDSSKSEES
+23 
-34 ISSRYVRSDEIGPK
+34 
-48 FQKAYQPLKLNYQ
+48 
-61 WKNNGIIL
+61 
-69 KSGKG
+69 
-74 KTAQE
+74 
-79 EFIDRKTGKTKKSAP
+79 
-94 INSAKNEDN
+94 N

-472 RGDGTHRWQFNP
+472 RGDGTHRWEFNP

-575 HVPKKFGLQ
+575 PC
-584 ISQRK
+584 
-589 LAELGFIIAKI
+589 
-600 DGMGT
+600 T
-605 NWRSKKF
+605 
-612 HDYCW
+612 
-617 QNLADAGFP
+617 
-626 DRIAWLKAAAQK
+626 
-638 YSWIDLSQ
+638 
-646 VGIYGGSAGGQN
+646 
-658 ALSALL
+658 
-664 HHGEFYKAAVSDC
+664 
-677 GCHDNRMDKIWWNEA
+677 
-692 WMGKI
+692 
-697 GPHYEQSSNV
+697 
-707 FNAHKLEG
+707 
-715 DLMLTVGELDKNVD
+715 
-729 PASTLQVVHAL
+729 
-740 VRAGKDFEFFMIPGA
+740 
-755 GHGIGEGKYLFR
+755 
-767 KRMDFFVRS
+767 
-776 LLGVDQKNHIP
+776 

>member
-1 MGIQFISVFFILF
+1 MKHRIISAFLLLILSPGGFAQSIQADSPK
-14 LSTGGCVLS
+14 TGES
-23 ILGDSSKSEES
+23 IARRYARSEE
-34 ISSRYVRSDEIGPK
+34 IAPK
-48 FQKAYQPLKLNYQ
+48 FQKAYQPLKLNFQ
-61 WKNNGIIL
+61 WKDNGIIL
-69 KSGKG
+69 KTGKG

-79 EFIDRKTGKTKKSAP
+79 EFIEGKTGKIKKSISLEP
-94 INSAKNEDN
+94 AKDEDD
-103 SSFLPPQSRWSRSPS
+103 SLFLPPQSRWGRSS
-118 NSDNVS
+118 SSSDNIS
-124 ITFKN
+124 ITFQN
-129 SFPRTVRI
+129 SFPRPVRV
-137 YWVDFEGGLK
+137 YWVDLQGELK
-147 NYGTIPPRGNIM
+147 NYGTIPPKGDM
-159 ISTFAGHQWVLDF
+159 SISTFAGHQWVLDF

-184 NYDCVAKIDSRS
+184 NHDCIAKIDSRS
-196 RRVAMNQSTQ
+196 RRVAMKQSPPAPKPDST
-206 TTKPA
+206 PA
-211 SIPSLKLVI
+211 SKLVI
-220 RDHNVWLIRKD
+220 REHNVWFIRKD

-242 EEDYFLNEFRYSPN
+242 EEDSFLNEFRYSPN
-256 KHYALGFQST
+256 KRYALGFQST

-273 PLLSS
+273 PLLRS
-278 SPKDQV
+278 SPKDQI
-284 QPTLEF
+284 QPTIEF

-304 PILFDLKKKTTM
+304 PILFDLKKKTAIP
-316 QVDKSPF
+316 VDEASF

-344 FNKRGHQELA
+344 YNKRGHQELA
-354 LLSIDAA
+354 LLSIDAS

-381 KTMLHWLDQSGQ
+381 KTMLHWLDQSEQ

-404 HLYRIDASSGQVINP
+404 HLYRIDASNGQVINP
-419 ITKGKWLVRKIEYVD
+419 ITKGKWVVRKIEHVD
-434 EKNEVIWFAAMG
+434 EKSEVVWFSALA
-446 IHPNQDPYHIHLAK
+446 IHPKQDPYHLHLAK
-460 VKFDGSDLTVLT
+460 VNLDGSDLTVLT
-472 RGDGTHRWQFNP
+472 QGDGTHRWEFNP
-484 ERTLFL
+484 ERTLFV
-490 DRWSRVDHPEVAEL
+490 DRWSRVDHPEVAQL
-504 RSAQDGSLIKEIAR
+504 RSARDGSLIKELAR
-518 QDISALTEEGY
+518 QDISALLKEGY

-549 LIKPTEFDP
+549 LIQPTEFDP
-558 DQIYPVIENIYA
+558 NRIYPVIENIYA

-584 ISQRK
+584 ISQRR
-589 LAELGFIIAKI
+589 LAELGFVIAKI

-612 HDYCW
+612 HDHCW

-626 DRIAWLKAAAQK
+626 DRIAWLKAAARK
-638 YSWIDLSQ
+638 YSWLDLSR

-707 FNAHKLEG
+707 FHAHKLQG
-715 DLMLTVGELDKNVD
+715 NLMLTVGELDKNVD
-729 PASTLQVVHAL
+729 PASTLQVVDAL

-767 KRMDFFVRS
+767 KRIDFFVRS
-776 LLGVDQKNHIP
+776 LLGVEP